1 MLNIK
6 KLFNSSGFIRDLK
19 RKDHK
24 PTFGGGLDILKYIGP
39 GLLVTV
45 GFIDPGNWAANIAT
59 GSEFGYTLLWVVSLS
74 TIMLIVLQHNVAHLG
89 IATGLCLSEAAT
101 IYLKPWV
108 SKSVLSFAVF
118 ASVSTSLAEILG
130 GSIALNMLFNVPIKL
145 GAILITIFVLIMLFS
160 NSYKKIET
168 WIIGFVSIIGLSF
181 LYELFLVKVDWI
193 QAGISWVKPSFPE
206 GSILLIMSVL
216 GAVVMPHNL
225 FLHSEIIQSR
235 QWNLQDETV
244 IKKQLRFEF
253 ADTLFSMI
261 VGWAIN
267 SAMILLAA
275 ATFFAGG
282 IKVTEIQQS
291 NKLLE
296 PLLGSNASVVFA
308 VALLLAGVASS
319 ITSGMAGGSI
329 VSGMYSE
336 PYDVKDNHSRIGIVI
351 SLVGALLMIFFIGN
365 PFKGLILSQVFLSVQ
380 LPFTIAIQV
389 YLTSSK
395 KVMGKYANSRFLIG
409 LLLVIGGIVSFLN
422 FKLLIDFL
430 RG

>member
-1 MLNIK
+1 MSNFKNLLNY
-6 KLFNSSGFIRDLK
+6 FGFLGDLK
-19 RKDHK
+19 RSDHK
-24 PTFGGGLDILKYIGP
+24 RVFGALDIFKYIGP

-59 GSEFGYTLLWVVSLS
+59 GSEFGYTLLWVISLS

-101 IYLKPWV
+101 IHLKPWI
-108 SKSVLSFAVF
+108 SKSVLSFAVL

-130 GSIALNMLFNVPIKL
+130 GAIALNMLFNVPVKI
-145 GAILITIFVLIMLFS
+145 GAVLVTIFVMIMLFS
-160 NSYKKIET
+160 NSYQKIER

-193 QAGISWVKPSFPE
+193 QTGIAWVKPSIPD

-235 QWNLQDETV
+235 QWNLQDEKI

-261 VGWAIN
+261 IGWAIN
-267 SAMILLAA
+267 SAMIILAA
-275 ATFFAGG
+275 ATFFARSQ
-282 IKVTEIQQS
+282 KVEELQQAE
-291 NKLLE
+291 KLLE

-308 VALLLAGVASS
+308 VALLFAGVAST

-329 VSGMYSE
+329 VSGMYGE
-336 PYDVKDNHSRIGIVI
+336 PFNIKDNHSRIGVII
-351 SLVGALLMIFFIGN
+351 SLLGALLLIFFIGD
-365 PFKGLILSQVFLSVQ
+365 PFKSLILSQVFLSVQ
-380 LPFTIAIQV
+380 LPFTIAIQI

-395 KVMGKYANSRFLIG
+395 KVMGKYANSRFLII
-409 LLLVIGGIVSFLN
+409 LLSVIAGIVTFLN
-422 FKLLIDFL
+422 IKLIF
-430 RG
+430 GIFNI

>member
-1 MLNIK
+1 MLNFKNIFNTFGLIK
-6 KLFNSSGFIRDLK
+6 DLK
-19 RKDHK
+19 RKDHT
-24 PTFGGGLDILKYIGP
+24 PSFGALDIFKYIGP

-59 GSEFGYTLLWVVSLS
+59 GSEFGYILLWVVSLS
-74 TIMLIVLQHNVAHLG
+74 TIMLIILQHNVAHLG

-101 IYLKPWV
+101 IYLKPRV
-108 SKSVLSFAVF
+108 SKSVLSFAVL

-130 GSIALNMLFNVPIKL
+130 GAIALNMLFDIPVKI
-145 GAILITIFVLIMLFS
+145 GATLVTIFVIIMLYTH
-160 NSYKKIET
+160 SYQKIEK

-181 LYELFLVKVDWI
+181 LYELFLVKVDWL
-193 QAGISWVKPSFPE
+193 QAGISWIKPSMPE

-235 QWNLQDETV
+235 QWNLQDDNI

-261 VGWAIN
+261 IGWAIN

-275 ATFFAGG
+275 AVFFAHGQ
-282 IKVTEIQQS
+282 KVDELQQAE
-291 NKLLE
+291 KLLE
-296 PLLGSNASVVFA
+296 PLLGTNASVVFA
-308 VALLLAGVASS
+308 VALLFAGIASS

-329 VSGMYSE
+329 VSGMYGE
-336 PYDVKDNHSRIGIVI
+336 PYDIKDNHSRIGVLI
-351 SLVGALLMIFFIGN
+351 SLLGALLIIFFIGD
-365 PFKGLILSQVFLSVQ
+365 PFKGLIYSQVFLSIQ
-380 LPFTIAIQV
+380 LPFTIAIQI

-395 KVMGKYANSRFLIG
+395 KVMGKYANSRFLIT
-409 LLLVIGGIVSFLN
+409 LLLVIAAIVSFLN
-422 FKLLIDFL
+422 IKLLIDFL
-430 RG
+430 IG

>member
-6 KLFNSSGFIRDLK
+6 NIFNPSGLIKDLK

-24 PTFGGGLDILKYIGP
+24 PSFGALDIFKYIGP

-101 IYLKPWV
+101 IYLKPRI
-108 SKSVLSFAVF
+108 SKSILSFAVI

-130 GSIALNMLFNVPIKL
+130 GAIALNMLFDVPIKV
-145 GAILITIFVLIMLFS
+145 GAVLITVFVMIMLFS
-160 NSYKKIET
+160 NSYRKIEK

-181 LYELFLVKVDWI
+181 LYELFLVKIDWI
-193 QAGISWVKPSFPE
+193 QAGISWVKPSFPD

-235 QWNLQDETV
+235 QWNLQDEKV
-244 IKKQLRFEF
+244 IKKQLKFEF

-261 VGWAIN
+261 IGWAIN

-275 ATFFAGG
+275 ATFFTNGTR
-282 IKVTEIQQS
+282 VDELQQA

-296 PLLGSNASVVFA
+296 PLLGANASVVFA
-308 VALLLAGVASS
+308 VALLFAGVASS

-329 VSGMYSE
+329 VSGMYKE
-336 PYDVKDNHSRIGIVI
+336 PYDIRDNHSRIGIIV
-351 SLVGALLMIFFIGN
+351 SLVGALLLIFFIGD
-365 PFKGLILSQVFLSVQ
+365 PFKGLILSQVFLSIQ

-395 KVMGKYANSRFLIG
+395 KVMGKYVNSRFLIG
-409 LLLVIGGIVSFLN
+409 LLLVIASIVTYLN
-422 FKLLIDFL
+422 LKLLFDIIL
-430 RG
+430 K

>member
-6 KLFNSSGFIRDLK
+6 KFFNFFGFFSDLK

-24 PTFGGGLDILKYIGP
+24 PDYGALDIFKYIGP

-59 GSEFGYTLLWVVSLS
+59 GSQFGYTLLWVVSLS

-101 IYLKPWV
+101 VYLRPWV
-108 SKSVLSFAVF
+108 SKSVLSFAVL
-118 ASVSTSLAEILG
+118 ASVATSLAEILG
-130 GSIALNMLFNVPIKL
+130 GAIALNMLFDVPIKI
-145 GAILITIFVLIMLFS
+145 GAIFLTLFVMIMLFS
-160 NSYKKIET
+160 NSYRKIER
-168 WIIGFVSIIGLSF
+168 WIIGFVSIIGVSF

-193 QAGISWVKPSFPE
+193 QSGISWVTPSIPE

-235 QWNLQDETV
+235 QWNLEDEKI

-253 ADTLFSMI
+253 ADTLFSMVI
-261 VGWAIN
+261 GWAIN
-267 SAMILLAA
+267 SAMIILAA
-275 ATFFAGG
+275 ATFFTNAR
-282 IKVTEIQQS
+282 KVDELQQAK
-291 NKLLE
+291 KLLE
-296 PLLGSNASVVFA
+296 PLLGTNATVVFA
-308 VALLLAGVASS
+308 VALLFAGIASS

-329 VSGMYSE
+329 VSGMYNE
-336 PYDVKDNHSRIGIVI
+336 PYNVKDSHSRAGIII
-351 SLVGALLMIFFIGN
+351 SLAGALFLIFFIGN
-365 PFKGLILSQVFLSVQ
+365 PFKGLILSQVFLGIQ
-380 LPFTIAIQV
+380 LPFTVAVQI

-409 LLLVIGGIVSFLN
+409 LLLVIGSIVTFLN
-422 FKLLIDFL
+422 FKLLFDLL
-430 RG
+430 RF

>member
-1 MLNIK
+1 MSNIK
-6 KLFNSSGFIRDLK
+6 NLLNSFGFIRDLK
-19 RKDHK
+19 KKDHK
-24 PTFGGGLDILKYIGP
+24 PSFGALDIFKYIGP

-59 GSEFGYTLLWVVSLS
+59 GSEFGYTLLWVVSVS
-74 TIMLIVLQHNVAHLG
+74 TIMLIILQHNVAHLG

-108 SKSVLSFAVF
+108 SKSVLSFAVL

-130 GSIALNMLFNVPIKL
+130 GAIALNMLFNVN
-145 GAILITIFVLIMLFS
+145 ILIGSILVTVFVMIMLFS
-160 NSYKKIET
+160 NSYKKIER

-193 QAGISWVKPSFPE
+193 QAGISLVKPSLPE

-235 QWNLQDETV
+235 QWNLKDEKI

-261 VGWAIN
+261 IGWAIN

-275 ATFFAGG
+275 ATFFSNGS
-282 IKVTEIQQS
+282 KVDELQQAE
-291 NKLLE
+291 KLLE

-308 VALLLAGVASS
+308 VALLFAGVAST

-329 VSGMYSE
+329 VSGMYKE
-336 PYDVKDNHSRIGIVI
+336 PYDVKDSHSKAGIII
-351 SLVGALLMIFFIGN
+351 SLAGALLIIFFIGD
-365 PFKGLILSQVFLSVQ
+365 PFKGLILSQVFLSIQ
-380 LPFTIAIQV
+380 LPFTVAIQV

-395 KVMGKYANSRFLIG
+395 KVMGKYANSRFLIS
-409 LLLVIGGIVSFLN
+409 LLLLIGGIVTFLN
-422 FKLLIDFL
+422 FKLLFDFL
-430 RG
+430 KG